1 MLRNANGSVLARKGV
16 NPHYT
21 VPSLPRPASLLVA
34 AALLAGGGIA
44 ALYLHRAA
52 SRPAPL
58 TTVAP
63 VIAATVAPVEIRPLA
78 RSVIC
83 DGSVVAWQEL
93 VLGAEAGG
101 LRVAEVNVDE
111 GDQIR
116 RGQVL
121 MRFDTALL
129 AAQSAQS
136 EAGVKEAE
144 AALTFLQ
151 SDVTRAVE
159 LSRGAYIAAQTV
171 EQRQSSARQAEAR
184 LVAARAHRDESAAKL
199 AQAQITAPA
208 DGIVTRRTAQ
218 PGTVSSV
225 GQEMFRLLRD
235 NRLELDAKIP
245 ELKLALVQPGQ
256 TARVIH
262 GEQTVQATVR
272 AIAPMVA
279 TDTRLGIVHI
289 ALPIGTILRPGMFA
303 RVEIEVD
310 AAPTEIVPQEAV
322 TFQGDAPI
330 AFVADRNGLVSLRR
344 LTTGQRREGLVE
356 ILAGL
361 QPGESV
367 ITSGAGFL
375 ADGDHVRL
383 VHPLVAAM
391 H

>member
-1 MLRNANGSVLARKGV
+1 MLRSANASVLARKGM
-16 NPHYT
+16 NPHDAG
-21 VPSLPRPASLLVA
+21 PFLPRPAALLVLA
-34 AALLAGGGIA
+34 AFLAGLGIA
-44 ALYLHRAA
+44 ALYLHRTA
-52 SRPAPL
+52 SRPTTI
-58 TTVAP
+58 TTVSP
-63 VIAATVAPVEIRPLA
+63 VIAATVAQVEIRPLA
-78 RSVIC
+78 RSVIG

-93 VLGAEAGG
+93 ILGAEAGG
-101 LRVAEVNVDE
+101 LRVAEVSVDE
-111 GDQIR
+111 GDQVR

-171 EQRQSSARQAEAR
+171 EQRQSNARQAEAR
-184 LVAARAHRDESAAKL
+184 LVLARARRDESAARL
-199 AQAQITAPA
+199 AQAQIVAPT

-235 NRLELDAKIP
+235 NRLELDARIP
-245 ELKLALVQPGQ
+245 ELELSLVQPGQ

-262 GEQTVQATVR
+262 GEQTVAATVR

-303 RVEIEVD
+303 RVEIAVD
-310 AAPTEIVPQEAV
+310 AAPTEVVPQEAV
-322 TFQGDAPI
+322 TFQGDAPV
-330 AFVADRNGLVSLRR
+330 AFVADGNGLVSMRR
-344 LTTGQRREGLVE
+344 LTTGQRRNGMVE

-361 QPGESV
+361 RPGESV

-375 ADGDHVRL
+375 ADGDHVAL
-383 VHPLVAAM
+383 VRPLVVAE